1 MEIIRGKNET
11 PPNLWNVCFKEV
23 DWQMCSKETLPVSFY
38 FASLNCDI
46 IWLSPFNCGPLP
58 FLSAL
63 SNKQYRNLL
72 SGENCRTHAL
82 TWLLQQAHAN
92 QNHSRACFMSLKEL
106 VLPGAEVPYLLGD
119 YRFLVW
125 SLLSFRI
132 KLPFFPLL
140 TWKPP
145 SYFSCSPCLLACWFL
160 FSFLK

>member
-1 MEIIRGKNET
+1 MLFQWK
-11 PPNLWNVCFKEV
+11 LLKVK
-23 DWQMCSKETLPVSFY
+23 MKLLPISEMFVLKKWIGRCVQKRHSQFL
-38 FASLNCDI
+38 SILHLNCGI

-58 FLSAL
+58 ILSAL

-106 VLPGAEVPYLLGD
+106 VLPGAEVPYLLGN

-125 SLLSFRI
+125 SLLSLRI

-140 TWKPP
+140 T
-145 SYFSCSPCLLACWFL
+145 
-160 FSFLK
+160 